1 MIPSIDSYLHNEIE
15 EKLQIIL
22 TNRYI
27 IEEILKDIKPTISRN
42 FIRAY
47 AGDKGREIPIVYTM
61 PQDKQTQQ
69 GAIYIGLREGQ
80 ETETSIGNTEGTY
93 GFKEG
98 LVMAEHSII
107 HSTPEKD
114 ELYFEVS
121 KPIGELLVVEGIT
134 FSASDNK
141 RVEGNRIYFAYD
153 PELAAL
159 TDEFTV
165 TYVEYRED
173 EVGLKQGFTATEHY
187 SVLSVSTNMDTVRCL
202 DLIVKSILIMM
213 RANVEEQTNML
224 LQRLQFG
231 QVEAIDTGRTSEGGV
246 PEILYGRETI
256 VSYKTSY
263 NLDAPLLNDV
273 RNFIVKAKLKEETDN
288 G

>member
-27 IEEILKDIKPTISRN
+27 IEEILKDINPTISRN

-47 AGDKGREIPIVYTM
+47 AGEKGREIPIVYTM

-69 GAIYIGLREGQ
+69 GAIYIGLREGS
-80 ETETSIGNTEGTY
+80 ESDTSIGNTEGTY

-98 LVMAEHSII
+98 SLIAETSVI
-107 HSTPEKD
+107 HTTPEQD

-121 KPIGELLVVEGIT
+121 KPIGELVLVEGIT

-153 PELAAL
+153 PTLAVL
-159 TDEFTV
+159 TDEFMV
-165 TYVEYRED
+165 TYVEYREE

-187 SVLSVSTNMDTVRCL
+187 SVLVVSTNMDTVRCL

-213 RANVEEQTNML
+213 RANVEEHTNML

-231 QVEAIDTGRTSEGGV
+231 QIEPVVTGNSADGTV

-256 VSYKTSY
+256 VEYKTSY
-263 NLDAPLLNDV
+263 NLDAPLLNKIQK
-273 RNFIVKAKLKEETDN
+273 FIVQAKLKEENDN